1 MGEDNSNVKFFVRM
15 DSFFLLFRNRLSF
28 THEVARKAAIILRTS
43 VSLRVVSSN
52 PGVSIKTTRRP
63 SRLKAAAGWT
73 VFVQD
78 RNPLPTPRLDPLT
91 RLMNCVDHD
100 RVR

>member
-1 MGEDNSNVKFFVRM
+1 MKFFVRM
-15 DSFFLLFRNRLSF
+15 DFFFFRNCLSF

-63 SRLKAAAGWT
+63 SRLKAPAGWT

-78 RNPLPTPRLDPLT
+78 RNPLPTPRLDPLM
-91 RLMNCVDHD
+91 RLMNCADHD
-100 RVR
+100 RVGWEIHNEHPW